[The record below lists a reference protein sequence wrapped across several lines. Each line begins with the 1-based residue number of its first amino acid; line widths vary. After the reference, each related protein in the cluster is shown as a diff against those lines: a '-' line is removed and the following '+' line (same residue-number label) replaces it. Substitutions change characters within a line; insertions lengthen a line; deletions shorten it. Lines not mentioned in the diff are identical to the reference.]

1 MQNDAYRG
9 GLELNKNDLSDLS
22 MLHLAPIFEKQTGQ
36 NIKSLKL
43 DYNNFTSKTGE
54 YIGGALCNNP
64 NYQIKKISF
73 EGICLESIG
82 LVRILEAA
90 NQNKNIKKLNI
101 GTITDA
107 GLKVVADILRENTSL
122 EELEFEETADH
133 QKYWTDEGR
142 GAFTETI
149 KRYTELKKVNIV
161 FERDEEDSNKE
172 FRSEVKFYTKKKV
185 QRQKKLEEYEET
197 LESCNPA
204 VM

>member
-1 MQNDAYRG
+1 
-9 GLELNKNDLSDLS
+9 

-43 DYNNFTSKTGE
+43 DHNNFTSKTGE
-54 YIGGALCNNP
+54 YIGGALANNP
-64 NYQIKKISF
+64 DYKIKKISF

-107 GLKVVADILRENTSL
+107 GLKVVADLMRENTSL
-122 EELEFEETADH
+122 EELEFAETSDH

-142 GAFTETI
+142 CAFTETI
-149 KRYTELKKVNIV
+149 KRHTVLKKVDIN
-161 FERDEEDSNKE
+161 FERDDNEAN
-172 FRSEVKFYTKKKV
+172 
-185 QRQKKLEEYEET
+185 
-197 LESCNPA
+197 
-204 VM
+204 

>member
-1 MQNDAYRG
+1 
-9 GLELNKNDLSDLS
+9 
-22 MLHLAPIFEKQTGQ
+22 MLHLAPIFEKTTGQ

-54 YIGGALCNNP
+54 YIGGALTANP
-64 NYQIKKISF
+64 GYKIKKISF

-90 NQNKNIKKLNI
+90 NQNKNIKKLHI
-101 GTITDA
+101 GTITEA
-107 GLKVVADILRENTSL
+107 GLKTVADLLVENTSL
-122 EELEFEETADH
+122 EELEFEETGDH

-149 KRYTELKKVNIV
+149 KRHTILKKVSIN
-161 FERDEEDSNKE
+161 FEHDENDSNAE

-185 QRQKKLEEYEET
+185 KAQKRVDEYEET
-197 LESCNPA
+197 LESCHPA
-204 VM
+204 AM

>member
-9 GLELNKNDLSDLS
+9 GLELNKNNLSDLS

-54 YIGGALCNNP
+54 YIGGALTNNP
-64 NYQIKKISF
+64 NYKIKKISF

-101 GTITDA
+101 GILTDA
-107 GLKVVADILRENTSL
+107 GLKVAADLLRENTSL

-142 GAFTETI
+142 CAFTETI
-149 KRYTELKKVNIV
+149 KRHTVLKKVQVV
-161 FERDEEDSNKE
+161 FDRDENDCNSE
-172 FRSEVKFYTKKKV
+172 FKSEVKFYTKKKV
-185 QRQKKLEEYEET
+185 QK
-197 LESCNPA
+197 
-204 VM
+204 